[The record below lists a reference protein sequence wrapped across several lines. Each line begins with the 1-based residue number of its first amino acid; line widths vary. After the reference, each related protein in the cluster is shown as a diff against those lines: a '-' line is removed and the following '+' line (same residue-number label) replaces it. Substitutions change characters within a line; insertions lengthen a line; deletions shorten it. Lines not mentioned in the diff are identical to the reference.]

1 MQYSY
6 GIDASSSSHLVC
18 KKKRLLQR
26 LKKRRTSIE
35 GLIPP
40 HTSTRRFHP
49 SCRWAATLG
58 GNHSVSLYG
67 VVFLWYTKC
76 ITPQNWIIAKMV

>member
-40 HTSTRRFHP
+40 HTSLEGYTLRAVGHRYPGRKHP
-49 SCRWAATLG
+49 
-58 GNHSVSLYG
+58 VSLYG
-67 VVFLWYTKC
+67 VLFYYGIMYLN
-76 ITPQNWIIAKMV
+76 QNIL

>member
-26 LKKRRTSIE
+26 LKKGGTISRGPNPPPTYFSRYILVQSAVFRYHRT
-35 GLIPP
+35 
-40 HTSTRRFHP
+40 TSHP
-49 SCRWAATLG
+49 QNLG
-58 GNHSVSLYG
+58 GFFYYTIKNDKSV
-67 VVFLWYTKC
+67 
-76 ITPQNWIIAKMV
+76 I